1 MIGWIRGDTA
11 RLLFCPSSS
20 AAGQW
25 GEKMEIGSAFEV
37 DQLADDD
44 KGHRCSFKGGY
55 RAATVARQL
64 FRLARVGP
72 SSGKSS
78 QAGISKPYKVLSLP
92 LLYNSGL
99 IQHLHFFRQNM
110 ATVRAHVSLNC
121 TMEVHVHTCLYLF
134 PHYTKDIAGHGK
146 RDDCTKNPK
155 DSQTIKE
162 CSSNA
167 P

>member
-1 MIGWIRGDTA
+1 
-11 RLLFCPSSS
+11 
-20 AAGQW
+20 
-25 GEKMEIGSAFEV
+25 MEIGSAFEV

-44 KGHRCSFKGGY
+44 KGHRCSFKGGH

-121 TMEVHVHTCLYLF
+121 TMEVHVHTCL
-134 PHYTKDIAGHGK
+134 
-146 RDDCTKNPK
+146 
-155 DSQTIKE
+155 
-162 CSSNA
+162 
-167 P
+167 

>member
-1 MIGWIRGDTA
+1 
-11 RLLFCPSSS
+11 
-20 AAGQW
+20 
-25 GEKMEIGSAFEV
+25 MEIGSAFEV

-44 KGHRCSFKGGY
+44 KGHRCSFKGGH

-99 IQHLHFFRQNM
+99 IQHLHFFSR
-110 ATVRAHVSLNC
+110 
-121 TMEVHVHTCLYLF
+121 
-134 PHYTKDIAGHGK
+134 
-146 RDDCTKNPK
+146 
-155 DSQTIKE
+155 
-162 CSSNA
+162 
-167 P
+167 

>member
-1 MIGWIRGDTA
+1 
-11 RLLFCPSSS
+11 
-20 AAGQW
+20 
-25 GEKMEIGSAFEV
+25 MEIGSAFEV

-44 KGHRCSFKGGY
+44 KGHRCSFKGGH

-99 IQHLHFFRQNM
+99 IQHLHFFSPEYRHCKSS
-110 ATVRAHVSLNC
+110 RLSELHHGS
-121 TMEVHVHTCLYLF
+121 TCSHMPIIYLF